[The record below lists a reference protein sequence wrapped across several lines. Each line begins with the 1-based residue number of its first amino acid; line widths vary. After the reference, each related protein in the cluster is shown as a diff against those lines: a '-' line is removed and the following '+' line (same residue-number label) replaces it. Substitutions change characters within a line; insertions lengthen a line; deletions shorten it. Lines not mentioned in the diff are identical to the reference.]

1 MTRKKS
7 CYGPAPEIRGRVH
20 SYWLE
25 QKKIRES
32 SRKRQAPSSKQ
43 QALDKP
49 VNLWDKVI

>member
-25 QKKIRES
+25 RRRIRES
-32 SRKRQAPSSKQ
+32 SRKPQASRTKQ

-49 VNLWDKVI
+49 VNLWDKAI